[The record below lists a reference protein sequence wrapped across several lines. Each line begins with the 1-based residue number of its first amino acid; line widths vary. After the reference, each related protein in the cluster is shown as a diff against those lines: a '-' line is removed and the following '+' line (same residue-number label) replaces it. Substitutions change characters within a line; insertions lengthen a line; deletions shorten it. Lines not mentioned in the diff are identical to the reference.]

1 MIEIWKQIKEY
12 EDYEVSSLGNVRSR
26 KYSATPRILVACK
39 IGRGYPSVALSKD
52 KKIKRFLVHRLVASA
67 FIENRH
73 NVKVINHI
81 DENITN
87 NATTNLEWCSQ
98 KENVRRYKA
107 TRHNKLTCGTCKRY
121 AEHIG
126 DKLNFPSTE
135 R

>member
-26 KYSATPRILVACK
+26 KYSTTPRLLVACK
-39 IGRGYPSVALSKD
+39 IGRGYPSVSLSKD
-52 KKIKRFLVHRLVASA
+52 KKIKRFLVHRLVANT
-67 FIENRH
+67 FIENRRS
-73 NVKVINHI
+73 VKVINHI

-87 NATTNLEWCSQ
+87 NAANNLEWCSQ

-107 TRHNKLTCGTCKRY
+107 TRHNKLTCGICMHY

-126 DKLNFPSTE
+126 DKLN
-135 R
+135 